1 MQYRMWATLVA
12 ALASMILVSGSLTNS
27 FEARQTPKITPKL
40 FIISLF
46 SPEANVWYNIPE
58 FDVLAQNITVPGFSP
73 LFPDAHCTEDGTVC
87 QLTTGEAEINAAL
100 SLSAL
105 IRSPSFDL
113 RTTYFLIGGIAGINP
128 KVATLASV
136 TFARYAV
143 QVCLQYEFD
152 AREMPDDIP
161 TGYIPLGAKK
171 PDQYPSDIYGTEV
184 FEVNDAL
191 RKLAVGFAKTTKL
204 NDSAEA
210 QAYRA
215 HYSASQDYVPGASP
229 PSVVECDT
237 ATSDTFW
244 TGRLLG
250 EASENTT
257 TLFTNGTGVYC
268 STQQEDNALLEALL
282 RGAKDQLVDF
292 ARIIIMRTG
301 SDFDRQYPGQ
311 TAVDNSFG
319 VSGGFAPALA
329 NIYIAG
335 VKVIQGVL
343 DGWEETFAK
352 GVPPTNYIGDIFG
365 TLGGKPD
372 FGPGSPPLA
381 NV

>member
-1 MQYRMWATLVA
+1 MWTTLLA
-12 ALASMILVSGSLTNS
+12 ALASMPIVARSMALTNS
-27 FEARQTPKITPKL
+27 LEARDTLKIAPKI
-40 FIISLF
+40 FIISLVSVYPF
-46 SPEANVWYNIPE
+46 NCLARLLIYKQFTPEANVWYNIPE
-58 FDVLAQNITVPGFSP
+58 FNVLAQNITVPGFSP
-73 LFPDAHCTEDGTVC
+73 LFPDAHCTEDGVIC

-113 RTTYFLIGGIAGINP
+113 RTTYFIIAGIAGINP

-136 TFARYAV
+136 TFARYTV

-152 AREMPDDIP
+152 AREIPDNFP
-161 TGYIPLGAKK
+161 TGYIPLGAKQ
-171 PDQYPSDIYGTEV
+171 PDQYPTDIYGTEV

-191 RKLAVGFAKTTKL
+191 RKLAVGFAKTANL
-204 NDSAEA
+204 NDTAEA

-215 HYSASQDYVPGASP
+215 HYSAFEAYAAGASA

-237 ATSDTFW
+237 TASDTFW

-250 EASENTT
+250 ETFENTT
-257 TLFTNGTGVYC
+257 SLFTNGTGVYC

-282 RGAKDQLVDF
+282 RGAKDELVDF
-292 ARIIIMRTG
+292 SRIIIMRTG
-301 SDFDRQYPGQ
+301 SNFDRQYPGQ
-311 TAVDNSFG
+311 TAAENRFG
-319 VSGGFAPALA
+319 DSGGFAPAVA

-335 VKVIQGVL
+335 VKVIQGIL
-343 DGWEETFAK
+343 DEWNETFAE

-365 TLGGKPD
+365 T
-372 FGPGSPPLA
+372 
-381 NV
+381 

>member
-1 MQYRMWATLVA
+1 MALVPGVPTA
-12 ALASMILVSGSLTNS
+12 LTNS
-27 FEARQTPKITPKL
+27 SEARLISKITPKI
-40 FIISLF
+40 FIISLVNVFPPF
-46 SPEANVWYNIPE
+46 SVHTTKASASSSVQRP
-58 FDVLAQNITVPGFSP
+58 TSVPGLSP
-73 LFPDAHCTEDGTVC
+73 LFPDAHCTEDGVIC

-113 RTTYFLIGGIAGINP
+113 RTTYFMIAGIAGINP

-152 AREMPDDIP
+152 AREIPPNFP
-161 TGYIPLGAKK
+161 TGYVPLGSTE
-171 PDQYPSDIYGTEV
+171 PGQYPSDIYGTEV

-191 RKLAVGFAKTTKL
+191 RKLAVGFAQNTTL
-204 NDSAEA
+204 NDSAVA

-215 HYSASQDYVPGASP
+215 HYSSSEEYVPGASP

-237 ATSDTFW
+237 AASDTFW
-244 TGRLLG
+244 TGQLLG
-250 EASENTT
+250 ETFENTT

-282 RGAKDQLVDF
+282 RGAKDELVDF
-292 ARIIIMRTG
+292 ARIIVMRTG
-301 SDFDRQYPGQ
+301 SNFDRQYPGQ
-311 TAVDNSFG
+311 TATENRFSD
-319 VSGGFAPALA
+319 SGGFVPALA

-335 VKVIQGVL
+335 VKVILGIL
-343 DGWEETFAK
+343 DAWEETFAE
-352 GVPPTNYIGDIFG
+352 GVPPTNYVGDILG
-365 TLGGKPD
+365 TLGGEPD
-372 FGPGSPPLA
+372 FGPISPPRP
-381 NV
+381 NMPKFT